1 MGISRS
7 MPGCNQVAIRAMG
20 QALAPQLPRV
30 LRHFDASSAFLPIG
44 VLDSYAGLH

>member
-1 MGISRS
+1 
-7 MPGCNQVAIRAMG
+7 MG

-30 LRHFDASSAFLPIG
+30 LRYFDASSVFLPIG